1 MMTRRCG
8 SAAIRCR
15 SGCWTP
21 GATSPTRRSC
31 ARCSSPGS
39 ARPRPAMRL
48 GPEPVRSFLWRRRR
62 DVRRLGRPLMR
73 SGSLDAIFVTGAG
86 GAPMESVESVESV
99 GAVAGGGLR
108 GDRYSEHRGHW
119 SPLDECQVTLIAAE
133 TLDEIETTFG
143 VAVHAGEH
151 RRNLVT
157 RGLDLMNL
165 YGRTFTIGDA
175 ELALERPRPPRRYIE

>member
-1 MMTRRCG
+1 
-8 SAAIRCR
+8 
-15 SGCWTP
+15 
-21 GATSPTRRSC
+21 
-31 ARCSSPGS
+31 
-39 ARPRPAMRL
+39 
-48 GPEPVRSFLWRRRR
+48 
-62 DVRRLGRPLMR
+62 MR

-86 GAPMESVESVESV
+86 GAPMESVESV

-119 SPLDECQVTLIAAE
+119 SPLDECQVTLVAAE

-143 VAVHAGEH
+143 VSVHAGEH

-175 ELALERPRPPRRYIE
+175 VLAFDRPRPPCRYIASITEPGMTCALGARRGGICARIVTSGVIRVGDDIVIR

>member
-1 MMTRRCG
+1 MMTRRYG
-8 SAAIRCR
+8 SAATRCR

-31 ARCSSPGS
+31 ARCSPPGP
-39 ARPRPAMRL
+39 ARARPAMRL

-73 SGSLDAIFVTGAG
+73 SGSLDAIFVTGVG
-86 GAPMESVESVESV
+86 GAPMRALEAVD
-99 GAVAGGGLR
+99 AVAGEGLR

-119 SPLDECQVTLIAAE
+119 SPLDECQEGLVAAE
-133 TLDEIETTFG
+133 TLDEIETTCG
-143 VAVHAGEH
+143 VSVRAGQH

-165 YGRTFTIGDA
+165 YGR
-175 ELALERPRPPRRYIE
+175 

>member
-1 MMTRRCG
+1 
-8 SAAIRCR
+8 
-15 SGCWTP
+15 
-21 GATSPTRRSC
+21 
-31 ARCSSPGS
+31 
-39 ARPRPAMRL
+39 MRL

-86 GAPMESVESVESV
+86 GAPMESVESV
-99 GAVAGGGLR
+99 GAVAGGGLL

-119 SPLDECQVTLIAAE
+119 SPLDECQVTLVAAE

-175 ELALERPRPPRRYIE
+175 VLAFDRPRPPCRYIASITEPGMTRALGARRGGICARIVTSGVIRVGDDIVIR